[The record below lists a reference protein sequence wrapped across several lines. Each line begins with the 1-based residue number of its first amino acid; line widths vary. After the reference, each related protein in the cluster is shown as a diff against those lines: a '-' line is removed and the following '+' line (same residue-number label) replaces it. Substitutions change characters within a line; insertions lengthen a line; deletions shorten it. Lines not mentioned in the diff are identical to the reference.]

1 MLGFKLTM
9 TELISANRGE
19 VGNFHGQAGKHT
31 ILIIGLQLFVLL
43 FDDLLSNSGTG
54 PVQDHPSLKEGRS
67 PGADWQEL
75 GNAKHRHANNL
86 RTSKTLTDWAHLIRK
101 KNRRARPQNP
111 GLRVHS
117 EPKKIHILREKH
129 WKPLTELSPSLM
141 LWSLLPDIEAP
152 LNDLKTVCSC
162 WEVPGWSNWFWN
174 WHPLDNIWKIKIPFE
189 GFTFLLSDQKT
200 SWAGP
205 IPGPSKSQDFL
216 FVSPLSNFWM
226 LSPKTSGIFA

>member
-1 MLGFKLTM
+1 MIYYQTLELARCKTIRRWKKGGARVQTDRNWGMLNTQTRKQP
-9 TELISANRGE
+9 SD
-19 VGNFHGQAGKHT
+19 Q
-31 ILIIGLQLFVLL
+31 
-43 FDDLLSNSGTG
+43 
-54 PVQDHPSLKEGRS
+54 QD
-67 PGADWQEL
+67 
-75 GNAKHRHANNL
+75 
-86 RTSKTLTDWAHLIRK
+86 TDWLGAFNQK